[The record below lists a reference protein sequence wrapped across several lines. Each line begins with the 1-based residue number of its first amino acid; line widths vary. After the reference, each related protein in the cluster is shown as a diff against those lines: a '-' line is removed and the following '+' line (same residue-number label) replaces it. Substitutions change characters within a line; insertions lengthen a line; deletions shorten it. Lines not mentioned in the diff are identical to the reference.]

1 MIFSTLQPVE
11 TSAKSGKN
19 LKIALIDAGDRLGK
33 KLAATGNG
41 QGNVS
46 NKELTAEHYHGGNV
60 DLVEKIA
67 LTCVRK
73 QLQANTPSRP
83 F

>member
-1 MIFSTLQPVE
+1 MDYDVIIIGGGAAGLACATRLN
-11 TSAKSGKN
+11 KSGKN
-19 LKIALIDAGDRLGK
+19 LKIALIEAGDRLGK

-67 LTCVRK
+67 CAAGL
-73 QLQANTPSRP
+73 L
-83 F
+83 